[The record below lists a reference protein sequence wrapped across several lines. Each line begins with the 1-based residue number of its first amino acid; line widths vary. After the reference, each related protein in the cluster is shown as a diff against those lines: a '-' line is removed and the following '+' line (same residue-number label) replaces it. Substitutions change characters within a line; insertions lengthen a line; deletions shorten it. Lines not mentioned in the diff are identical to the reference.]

1 MTFVEL
7 TQDVIHGERAKTA
20 LLSMAERSGLEAD
33 NGLFQNWQEDR
44 GYRFGEL
51 RQLFEEWQSNKLKT
65 EVYPQYASETAA
77 NKLVQKVQAPGQRLR
92 QTGRNDW
99 PDQSKRGHRPGADYY
114 KAQKAVPG
122 EGHLPRAARHA
133 HGVHRQPRHCQN
145 HCGPAVRPNH
155 EREWSAACGRF
166 D

>member
-65 EVYPQYASETAA
+65 EVYPST
-77 NKLVQKVQAPGQRLR
+77 
-92 QTGRNDW
+92 
-99 PDQSKRGHRPGADYY
+99 RP
-114 KAQKAVPG
+114 KPPPTNLFRKPS
-122 EGHLPRAARHA
+122 PRAA
-133 HGVHRQPRHCQN
+133 PTTN
-145 HCGPAVRPNH
+145 
-155 EREWSAACGRF
+155 WKK
-166 D
+166 